1 MLKHLMINQKFIPV
15 PVPLRN
21 LAEVCAWVDE
31 TLVQVGKTVTSAI
44 LDGRNVLEFWGQLT
58 VCESVSIHP
67 DMRLELRIESPEE
80 LTLQSLDAIQSLC
93 FAILSGIKSLAVHL
107 WQARRNDI
115 QPELV
120 EVINDLDLVVGLID
134 RLRDLGVDQN
144 AELGKLIARLEQ
156 LQRILNDLGLAK
168 SSGDWKEAAQILLR
182 GTPTSPGLETVLQG
196 VSAESRTLHQ
206 SLVVAMDVAAQG
218 ARIGLK

>member
-1 MLKHLMINQKFIPV
+1 MLKHLMINQKLIPV

-21 LAEVCAWVDE
+21 LAEVCTWVDE
-31 TLVQVGKTVTSAI
+31 TLVEVGKTVTSAI
-44 LDGRNVLEFWGQLT
+44 LDGRNVLELWGQLT

-67 DMRLELRIESPEE
+67 DMRLELRVESPEE

-93 FAILSGIKSLAVHL
+93 LAILSGIKSLAVHL
-107 WQARRNDI
+107 WQARKNDI

-120 EVINDLDLVVGLID
+120 EVIHDLDLVVRLID
-134 RLRDLGVDQN
+134 RLRDMGVDQN
-144 AELGKLIARLEQ
+144 AELGKLIERLEQ
-156 LQRILNDLGLAK
+156 LQKNLNDLSRAK
-168 SSGDWKEAAQILLR
+168 LSGDWKEAAQILLR
-182 GTPTSPGLETVLQG
+182 GTPTTPGLESVLRE

-206 SLVVAMDVAAQG
+206 SLMVAMDATPQG